1 MNLLPGI
8 AGSGKIKKIT
18 WLLDLIEIQIHL
30 EPFRNFLG
38 AGGGWNDGTLTV

>member
-8 AGSGKIKKIT
+8 AGSGKKKIT

-38 AGGGWNDGTLTV
+38 AGGGWNDGTLTA